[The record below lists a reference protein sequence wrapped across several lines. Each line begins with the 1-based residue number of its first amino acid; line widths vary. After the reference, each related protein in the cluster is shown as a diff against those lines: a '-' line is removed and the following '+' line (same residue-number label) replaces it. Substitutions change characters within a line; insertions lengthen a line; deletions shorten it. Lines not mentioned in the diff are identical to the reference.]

1 MNKVKV
7 GIIGLGEVAQITHLP
22 ILESL
27 SDRFEID
34 AICDISPQ
42 LLKAVGDKYKIIQ
55 NHRYTNAHELTKQA
69 SLDAVFILNSDEY
82 HAECAV
88 SALRNKKHVLI
99 EKPVCLTLEDADAII
114 RARDEAGVQVM
125 VGYMRRFA
133 PAYVSA
139 VEEVKQMDKI
149 NYVRIRDII
158 GANRLVIEQSSAV
171 IRPSDLSEEAALER
185 QLRAKSM
192 VRAAIGEAPVEH
204 QSAYRLLCGLASHD
218 LSAMREMI
226 GFPKRVIAASQW
238 NGGRFMNAI
247 FEFDGYNAT
256 FEIGVDNL
264 RRFDAHIQV
273 YGDQKAITVQYDTPY
288 IRHLPTT
295 MIIEETVGEAFNK
308 TVVRPSFKDAYTVEL
323 EYFHKVVTEGI
334 RPKTTVED
342 SKEDLK
348 LFKMIIDAFPS

>member
-1 MNKVKV
+1 MKKVKV

-27 SDRFEID
+27 SDRFEIT

-42 LLKAVGDKYKIIQ
+42 LLEAIGE
-55 NHRYTNAHELTKQA
+55 RYNVSVSNRYMDAGELTNQA
-69 SLDAVFILNSDEY
+69 DLDAVFVLNSDEY
-82 HAECAV
+82 HAECTISAV
-88 SALRNKKHVLI
+88 RNKKHVLI

-114 RARDEAGVQVM
+114 QARDEAGVQVM

-139 VEEVKQMDKI
+139 VEEVKQLGKI
-149 NYVRIRDII
+149 NYARIRDII
-158 GANRLVIEQSSAV
+158 GANRLIIEQSSNV
-171 IRPSDLSEEAALER
+171 LRPTDIAEEAVR
-185 QLRAKSM
+185 DKQQRAGRM
-192 VRAAIGEAPVEH
+192 VRAAIGDAPAEH

-218 LSAMREMI
+218 LSAMREII

-256 FEIGVDNL
+256 FETGVDNQ
-264 RRFDAHIQV
+264 RRFDAHIQI
-273 YGDQKAITVQYDTPY
+273 YGDQKAITIQYDTPY

-295 MIIEETVGEAFNK
+295 KIIEETVGEAFNK
-308 TVVRPSFKDAYTVEL
+308 TIERPSFKDAYTVEL
-323 EYFHKVVTEGI
+323 EYFYKVVTEGI
-334 RPKTTVED
+334 QPKTTIED

-348 LFKMIIDAFPS
+348 LFKMIIDAFE